1 MNIKYKGNELE
12 VRGGAW
18 CDPMNGFAFNVL
30 EREVIDDNK
39 TGRYDVCVTN
49 NPITGEKEYFAIRT
63 Y

>member
-39 TGRYDVCVTN
+39 TGSIIEQALEMYFN
-49 NPITGEKEYFAIRT
+49 NN
-63 Y
+63 

>member
-1 MNIKYKGNELE
+1 M
-12 VRGGAW
+12 RGGAW